1 MLAYK
6 VVENKKFNKYF
17 REYYMT
23 QGDTFQNQINFTYNG
38 KVATPEL
45 VEKLTFKLF
54 NIETNVIEYEQDYK
68 YLEDVEEWAINISTD
83 VTTDWEITS
92 HMYEYEVTYLS
103 GDVRTLAQAKFI
115 VTIQGQE
122 IGG

>member
-6 VVENKKFNKYF
+6 LVENKKFNKVF

-38 KVATPEL
+38 KKATPEL
-45 VEKLTFKLF
+45 VQKLTFKLF
-54 NIETNVIEYEQDYK
+54 NIETNVIEYEQDYE
-68 YLEDVEEWAINISTD
+68 YLEDIEKWAINIPTD
-83 VTTDWEITS
+83 ITTGWEITS
-92 HMYEYEVTYLS
+92 HMYEYEVTYIS